1 MPSLWFLFPVS
12 CIAIWAGNGIVSKL
26 AVQLMSPSA
35 LAWSRWL
42 VAAVVLTPWLGH
54 RAWLLRH
61 RLLRCAPRLAV
72 LALLGMVLNQTFGYY
87 AATTLGATEIS
98 LIMGLTP
105 LMTVALSSLLLR
117 ERPTWGA
124 LLGGLVSLGGLMI
137 LLGQGDP
144 MALLVH
150 GVSVGYVYMLLSALT
165 YALYSVLLRRWRLGI
180 DNWMMLYGQ
189 VLMSL
194 LFLTP
199 FFFLVDGRLPGWES
213 LWFVLY
219 AGIPTSALSPW
230 LWMQAITLLGPSRTA
245 IYMNL
250 LPVMTAV
257 LAVTLLDERLTW
269 SHLVGGGLTLLGV
282 VLAQLRRG
290 SDRNK
295 TASRG
300 RRGDKSARAA
310 CD

>member
-42 VAAVVLTPWLGH
+42 VATVVLTPWLGH

-290 SDRNK
+290 RDRNK